1 LSPNRSGGLTVG
13 LHGPD
18 RRSQCRTTYAG
29 QHAKELADVVQQ
41 KQALSGRVAVYG
53 AYGHTARFVAAELV
67 KRGLRP
73 VLSGRDGGKIEAVAA
88 DVGAS
93 DFHVAVVDDSESLDR
108 AIDGCTVVVNCAGPF
123 AESAPALIDAAARAE
138 VHYID
143 VTGEILVALET
154 FEKYK
159 ERFRDASHVVL
170 PAFGFFGA
178 LGDLAA
184 TTLADDWDDV
194 EDVTLAVA
202 LDSWQP
208 TRGTRLAGE
217 RRAGR
222 RLVFVDGRVQL
233 RTADDPIPTGHW
245 DFPPPFGRQEV
256 VGELTTVDV
265 VTVSRH
271 LAKNRIDAF
280 LNLAPLRDLTN
291 PDTPT
296 PQAADA
302 DGRSAQIYCLDVL
315 VCRGEETRR
324 LAVHGKDIY
333 AVTAPIVVEAV
344 ERLLDGRH
352 RRNGL
357 GTAGEIFDAG
367 DFLRA
372 LQANG
377 SLRVVEPSRS

>member
-1 LSPNRSGGLTVG
+1 MEASQQQPAPN
-13 LHGPD
+13 
-18 RRSQCRTTYAG
+18 A
-29 QHAKELADVVQQ
+29 
-41 KQALSGRVAVYG
+41 RVAVYG

-67 KRGLRP
+67 KRDLRP
-73 VLSGRDGGKIEAVAA
+73 VLSGRDASKVEVAAA

-93 DFHVAVVDDSESLDR
+93 EFHVAVVDDPASLDR
-108 AIDGCTVVVNCAGPF
+108 AIDGCPVVVNCAGPF
-123 AESAPALIDAAARAE
+123 AESAPALIDAAARAQ

-143 VTGEILVALET
+143 VTGEVLVALET
-154 FEKYK
+154 FE
-159 ERFRDASHVVL
+159 RFEEPFRGASHVVL

-184 TTLADDWDDV
+184 TTLAGAWDAV

-202 LDSWQP
+202 LDGWQP

-222 RLVFVDGRVQL
+222 RIAFVDGKLHIR
-233 RTADDPIPTGHW
+233 APDDPIPTGHW

-265 VTVSRH
+265 ITIARH
-271 LAKNRIDAF
+271 LAKNNIDAF
-280 LNLAPLRDLTN
+280 LNLAPVRDLTN
-291 PDTPT
+291 PDTPP

-302 DGRSAQIYCLDVL
+302 EGRSAQVFCLDV
-315 VCRGEETRR
+315 VVRRGDETRR

-344 ERLLDGRH
+344 ERLLAGRY

-357 GTAGEIFDAG
+357 GTACEIFDASE
-367 DFLRA
+367 FLHAMRDD
-372 LQANG
+372 G
-377 SLRVVEPSRS
+377 YVRVQEASRS